1 MSTLDLLDDSFPH
14 GTPNGYRRGCRTAA
28 CPALIPCRTVHTR
41 YVGDFSFA
49 RLFDAGTPLTEIL
62 ERDAAARDEAR
73 QSDKNAARKERDAA
87 AMAARPR
94 RAKPT
99 PTPRAKRA
107 AAPKP
112 ARQPHPAQDSHP
124 RPSTPAAPRT
134 RTHAG
139 YQWID
144 KARAAAAQLPVD
156 LAGTF
161 TQAIDRY
168 EAELDRHVDEL
179 AQGRDE
185 QRDLRDRLRAATETL
200 KTLAESENWKA
211 WLRFAGLVRRRSF
224 SNQMLILA
232 QGGTYCLGYR
242 QWEGLGRHVV
252 KGAKSIK
259 IFGYSTKRIVEVD
272 ETTGEESTSSRVI
285 YPVLSVFDVS
295 DTEGEPLPEQPA
307 VYLEGDDVAGL
318 FDKLAEYITGQGWDV
333 ALEDITQDG
342 LNGYTDG
349 TTRQIRVDSKMAPA
363 MRVKTLLHEI
373 GHALLHFD
381 EGSTRE
387 HRGVIETEAESVAY
401 GAGALLGI
409 DTSSWSIGYVAGW
422 AGGNVDLI
430 RSVAS
435 NVLRAVNAIAD
446 AMLGD
451 EDQAPAA

>member
-161 TQAIDRY
+161 TQAVDRY

-200 KTLAESENWKA
+200 KTATIA
-211 WLRFAGLVRRRSF
+211 AGS
-224 SNQMLILA
+224 
-232 QGGTYCLGYR
+232 G
-242 QWEGLGRHVV
+242 
-252 KGAKSIK
+252 
-259 IFGYSTKRIVEVD
+259 
-272 ETTGEESTSSRVI
+272 
-285 YPVLSVFDVS
+285 LSV
-295 DTEGEPLPEQPA
+295 G
-307 VYLEGDDVAGL
+307 
-318 FDKLAEYITGQGWDV
+318 
-333 ALEDITQDG
+333 
-342 LNGYTDG
+342 
-349 TTRQIRVDSKMAPA
+349 
-363 MRVKTLLHEI
+363 
-373 GHALLHFD
+373 
-381 EGSTRE
+381 
-387 HRGVIETEAESVAY
+387 GVIERALHNATVQHQAATDALAAHARPTPPAKPRMPRPRGETPRRTPQPRQLQPHGTNACRARGCDRPECIEAGREYHRQWMANRKAQAIPLEHHGTAYGYQLGCKDRDHCPAETSCADASLAEERRRRREAGIAPQAPRVPAEPVRQHVRQLMASGMTVIEIADSAQASKSGVKILLYGRSGARKGELPREIEAEKAQRLL
-401 GAGALLGI
+401 ALQPATAAPEL
-409 DTSSWSIGYVAGW
+409 A
-422 AGGNVDLI
+422 
-430 RSVAS
+430 RSA
-435 NVLRAVNAIAD
+435 
-446 AMLGD
+446 
-451 EDQAPAA
+451 

>member
-1 MSTLDLLDDSFPH
+1 MTTKTRRSSTARR
-14 GTPNGYRRGCRTAA
+14 TP
-28 CPALIPCRTVHTR
+28 
-41 YVGDFSFA
+41 
-49 RLFDAGTPLTEIL
+49 E
-62 ERDAAARDEAR
+62 E
-73 QSDKNAARKERDAA
+73 
-87 AMAARPR
+87 R
-94 RAKPT
+94 RA
-99 PTPRAKRA
+99 RAEA
-107 AAPKP
+107 LHE
-112 ARQPHPAQDSHP
+112 QLTAQV
-124 RPSTPAAPRT
+124 A
-134 RTHAG
+134 
-139 YQWID
+139 
-144 KARAAAAQLPVD
+144 
-156 LAGTF
+156 
-161 TQAIDRY
+161 
-168 EAELDRHVDEL
+168 
-179 AQGRDE
+179 
-185 QRDLRDRLRAATETL
+185 
-200 KTLAESENWKA
+200 TLAESENWKA